1 MDLHFPKLITGGS
14 LESLL
19 YAYMTETPIVI
30 SQPYV
35 PFELDIMGE
44 NDLLELIG
52 YDRNTEI
59 KKVEVWDRLT
69 FVLSMAGLVLMPNN
83 VRTIKHVDN
92 LIVFTLKDNTRMKI
106 GYDTLIRFDEHVDEK
121 LKVYDWFSIRSGS
134 KVELDEIQ
142 DEEEDLVKKIIF
154 YPSQRR
160 GSMGRG
166 RKDLVAYSE
175 IPYDEIHDYES
186 SESYVRL
193 KTLSMM
199 KEQGLRGKPNG
210 YNSRGKAQY
219 YALKIE
225 HTHREIHKTYK
236 PKYTIEDR
244 LNKFT
249 DEKDLWNLTR
259 KLLHRKQI
267 SILRESSRLQVVV

>member
-1 MDLHFPKLITGGS
+1 M
-14 LESLL
+14 ESLL

-35 PFELDIMGE
+35 PFELDIMQQ
-44 NDLLELIG
+44 NDLLHLIG

-59 KKVEVWDRLT
+59 KKVEVWDRLS
-69 FVLSMAGLVLMPNN
+69 FILSMAGLVLMPNN
-83 VRTIKHVDN
+83 VRTIKHADK

-106 GYDTLIRFDEHVDEK
+106 GYDTLISFDDHVDEK

-142 DEEEDLVKKIIF
+142 DHEDDLVNKIIF

-160 GSMGRG
+160 GAMGRG

-175 IPYDEIHDYES
+175 IPYNDIHDYES

-225 HTHREIHKTYK
+225 HTYREIHKAYK
-236 PKYTIEDR
+236 PKYTIKEI
-244 LNKFT
+244 LNKFNN
-249 DEKDLWNLTR
+249 EKEIWNLTR